1 MLLKTIA
8 KNSEFTYGV
17 HKDVLAEVV
26 ADNAFTLLPQDK
38 LLHALKH
45 LDTGVMGS
53 VRALNHLKELLRQAI
68 AYGLTYKVEVVEGG
82 RIRLV
87 FAVYK
92 RNKTNNEGRLSS
104 KLSLGAGGHI
114 EGDDVSY
121 HSLQDNDEIMVTSA
135 IDMLETID
143 DSYIREYVEEVLL
156 ATRDGLDLTA
166 GIVGA
171 ANATGFQKVGF
182 VMDSKEEHG
191 YVGNIHFGVV
201 YALDAG
207 QDTAAFEMREPQNE
221 AIAWASAEE
230 LQTDVMF
237 HDPEV
242 PFEPWSAMI
251 VAQIKE
257 LEAYLLDTFHNID
270 RNTLAV
276 DVDPADPEPERTL
289 ALAQQAFN
297 EAQAVDIRQQLEAIA
312 KEAWATVTADTSLD
326 IAGAAKAVE
335 KLTIDV
341 IKEKLGAFITDRFRV
356 EVTPLAGQDQ
366 VGHFFT
372 LDMNVTKL
380 SGEIVDVP
388 TKQYL
393 VAVEASEA

>member
-68 AYGLTYKVEVVEGG
+68 AYGLTYKVEVAEGG
-82 RIRLV
+82 RVRLV

-230 LQTDVMF
+230 LQTDAMF

-257 LEAYLLDTFHNID
+257 LEAYLLDTFHNVD
-270 RNTLAV
+270 RNTLTV
-276 DVDPADPEPERTL
+276 EVDPADPEPERTV
-289 ALAQQAFN
+289 ALARQAFN
-297 EAQAVDIRQQLEAIA
+297 EAQAVDIRQQLETIA

-326 IAGAAKAVE
+326 VAGAAKAVE
-335 KLTIDV
+335 KLTNDV
-341 IKEKLGAFITDRFRV
+341 ILEKLGQYIDSGFRV
-356 EVTPLAGQDQ
+356 DVTPLAGQDQ
-366 VGHFFT
+366 DGHFFT
-372 LDMNVTKL
+372 IDITATKL
-380 SGEIVDVP
+380 SGEVVEVP